1 MENIENEYGN
11 SLKEIK
17 VLLGISDELQDELL
31 TLVIQDSEER
41 ILSVLNQYAQ
51 KNGTDKYDA
60 VPDSLNYILRDVS
73 IKRFN
78 KRNSEGQVL
87 TAKKVVLLL
96 GKRVIWMNI

>member
-51 KNGTDKYDA
+51 KMEQTNTMLYLIA
-60 VPDSLNYILRDVS
+60 
-73 IKRFN
+73 
-78 KRNSEGQVL
+78 
-87 TAKKVVLLL
+87 
-96 GKRVIWMNI
+96 